1 MGLFDRKANGD
12 KSKGGTRKCPCCGVR
27 IEADCL
33 FCTACGADLRTSGE
47 ALLQEGEGGG
57 MTICPR
63 CGERI
68 EADCLFCTSC
78 GTDLRELKKETARK
92 PEGIPAPE
100 LRDADVPPH
109 HEGFSRPTDFD

>member
-68 EADCLFCTSC
+68 EEGCLFCTSC
-78 GTDLRELKKETARK
+78 GTDLRKLKKAT
-92 PEGIPAPE
+92 PEAFQTGSTGASRRLLKAHGFG
-100 LRDADVPPH
+100 LRGQIQH
-109 HEGFSRPTDFD
+109 

>member
-68 EADCLFCTSC
+68 EEGCLFCTSC
-78 GTDLRELKKETARK
+78 GTDLRKLKKATPVNTVDVPAPKHSK
-92 PEGIPAPE
+92 PEAPA
-100 LRDADVPPH
+100 H
-109 HEGFSRPTDFD
+109 HEGFSRPTDLD